1 MEQWMAMTVDLKAIR
16 EAKSLASSGK
26 ATEAINLLQENLARL
41 QETGESDADAATMFE
56 VEKAKGLFEL
66 AAGEILRGIDNPR
79 EAVTHFLLSAQAL
92 RSAGSMGDMSPEPL
106 YICLNGISECFA
118 ALDSEFERDKY
129 AREADEVKST
139 MIREQIAQRIAE
151 QGFKFKQD
159 VKLPGSPQT
168 IDFVAEKGFLFW
180 KKQIY
185 VWFAFDETECQHL
198 SLSSRDISG
207 DKYFLL
213 VRGNPAMVVPRYGE
227 RIIKSPEEID
237 V

>member
-1 MEQWMAMTVDLKAIR
+1 MAMTVDLQAIK
-16 EAKSLASSGK
+16 EAKSLASSGQT
-26 ATEAINLLQENLARL
+26 TEAINLLQENLAKL
-41 QETGESDADAATMFE
+41 QETGESDLDAATVFN

-66 AAGEILRGIDNPR
+66 AAGDILKSVDNHR

-92 RSAGSMGDMSPEPL
+92 RSASSMGDMSPQPL
-106 YICLNGISECFA
+106 YDCLNGISECFA
-118 ALDSEFERDKY
+118 GLDSEFERDKY

-139 MIREQIAQRIAE
+139 MLREQIVQRIAE
-151 QGFKFKQD
+151 QGFKCKQD

-198 SLSSRDISG
+198 SLSSRDIRG

-213 VRGNPAMVVPRYGE
+213 VRGNPAMAIPRYGE
-227 RIIKSPEEID
+227 RIIKSPDEID
-237 V
+237 I